1 MNFSTHTFHNLSKV
15 KPKVKLILFFCLRFF
30 QKLNLAPPKKHLKK
44 KTVASQTAKINKLR
58 SQEEKKCK
66 RYK

>member
-1 MNFSTHTFHNLSKV
+1 MNFSTRTFHNLSKV

-58 SQEEKKCK
+58 SQEEKKMQK
-66 RYK
+66 I